1 MIKTV
6 SHDPGTRERLLETAA
21 GLFAARGFEGVS
33 LRDLTQAAG
42 VNLAAVNYHFGSRE
56 KLIECLI
63 ERMMNPMN
71 EERLA
76 MLAEARA
83 RAGKTPV
90 MPEEILSAF
99 LRPVV
104 SRVKS
109 SAMSEQL
116 FSKLMGRCLT
126 DRANRLPESVMP
138 LLERVVREFGAAL
151 RECAPWL
158 DAAQIVWRMNFTIG
172 ALLNTLVHRE
182 LLERLGKG
190 KVRADDADGML
201 EQLIEFSAAGFRQA
215 QPTRAPR
222 RASLVG
228 ALKMAPV
235 VVAMLALASCAA
247 VSPKSRMD
255 AVSVPVPG
263 SWAAGKMAR
272 AGVDSE
278 WVRRFG
284 DGRLNALVD
293 EALRN
298 SHDLKIAAA
307 RVEKARSQAVLAGV
321 AGNPTSDLTFQGDR
335 AKRNF
340 IGFPIGGPGA
350 GVASSQSKSFGLT
363 LDIKW
368 EADIW
373 GRIAAGKSAALA
385 MYESAQMDERAAR
398 TSIAGSVA
406 KAWFGL
412 VEAQA
417 QLKLAR
423 EAQGVYE
430 ETATAVRERFKA
442 GNEAGGAGAQ
452 LRLAES
458 DVANA
463 KALVLERQQQVS
475 AATRQLEALLARYPS
490 GDLKSV
496 TDLPAVPSTPP
507 SGLPSELLQ
516 RRPDVL
522 AAERRLASAGMRLKE
537 ARRAIFPRLA
547 LTANGGTSTDDLA
560 QLLNSDFGVWQL
572 AGNVIQPILAGG
584 TIRGEIA
591 SRNADES
598 EALAQ
603 LQKTVLG
610 AFSEV
615 EIALVSEGLLA
626 AREAALGEATRLAAD
641 ADKAARA
648 DYKDGVGDILT
659 VFAAQGRNLQTRM
672 QMLAV
677 RRLRLENRVNLHL
690 ALGGDYQPR
699 PAK

>member
-1 MIKTV
+1 MFPV
-6 SHDPGTRERLLETAA
+6 SHDSSTRERLLEKAA
-21 GLFAARGFEGVS
+21 ELFAAQGFESVS

-76 MLAEARA
+76 MLADARKV
-83 RAGKTPV
+83 AGGAPV
-90 MPEEILSAF
+90 PVEKVLHAF
-99 LRPVV
+99 LRPVI

-109 SAMSEQL
+109 SAMSEQF
-116 FSKLMGRCLT
+116 FSKLMGRCLM

-138 LLERVVREFGAAL
+138 LLERVVAEFGAAL
-151 RECAPWL
+151 RECSPWL
-158 DAAQIVWRMNFTIG
+158 DGAQILWRMNFTIG

-190 KVRADDADGML
+190 EVRADGADTML
-201 EQLIEFSAAGFRQA
+201 EQLIEFSAAGFRREETGRV
-215 QPTRAPR
+215 TRLAP
-222 RASLVG
+222 LMG
-228 ALKMAPV
+228 AIKAAPAV
-235 VVAMLALASCAA
+235 LAMLALASCSAL
-247 VSPKSRMD
+247 SPKSRMD
-255 AVSVPVPG
+255 AVSVPVP
-263 SWAAGKMAR
+263 AGWSAEKTAR
-272 AGVDSE
+272 AGVDRE

-284 DGRLNALVD
+284 DSKLNALVD
-293 EALRN
+293 EALRS
-298 SHDLKIAAA
+298 SHDLQIAAA

-340 IGFPIGGPGA
+340 IGFPLGGPSA

-363 LDIKW
+363 LNINW

-398 TSIAGSVA
+398 SSLAGNVA

-412 VEAQA
+412 VETQA

-423 EAQGVYE
+423 EAQGVYG
-430 ETATAVRERFKA
+430 ETASAVRERFKA

-463 KALVLERQQQVS
+463 KALVLERQQQVT

-490 GDLKSV
+490 GELASA
-496 TDLPAVPSTPP
+496 TDLPAVPSAPP
-507 SGLPSELLQ
+507 AGLPSELLQ

-522 AAERRLASAGMRLKE
+522 AAERRLASSGMRLKE

-560 QLLNSDFGVWQL
+560 QILNSDFGVWQL
-572 AGNVIQPILAGG
+572 AGNLIQPVLAGG

-591 SRNADES
+591 SRNADEK

-615 EIALVSEGLLA
+615 EIALASESLLA
-626 AREAALGEATRLAAD
+626 GREAALAEAVRLAAD

-659 VFAAQGRNLQTRM
+659 VFAAQNRNLQTRM